1 MTQKG
6 HFFYRTFPSGCFW
19 ILRSSSFR
27 TEEGRRAFEEEE
39 ESEFLQR
46 DIKENSNNLVQN
58 REQVIVI
65 SIASVMKASTSSC

>member
-6 HFFYRTFPSGCFW
+6 HFFYKTFPSGCFW
-19 ILRSSSFR
+19 ILRPSSFR
-27 TEEGRRAFEEEE
+27 TEEGRRAFEEE

>member
-6 HFFYRTFPSGCFW
+6 HFFYETFPSGCFW
-19 ILRSSSFR
+19 ILRPSSFR
-27 TEEGRRAFEEEE
+27 TEEGRRAFEEE